1 MARRPLRLLHTSDLH
16 IGASP
21 AHTNLDSLSA
31 VVELAASARA
41 QVVLMAGDVFD
52 NNRVDKDTLD
62 QAVARMASSSAKIV
76 ILPGNHDCLLAGGVY
91 EHGDFASAGVAVLG
105 ATETEL
111 APLHDLGQLFGAGL
125 TATTKISCLCRT
137 SLTLTRR
144 AGGSTWR
151 TQGEADE
158 ERAYRIFTA
167 DIDGQR
173 ADYLA
178 LGHWDVFTEV
188 RSSAPAYYSGSPLYA
203 RSVNMVELSESE
215 GLRVTRLPVE
225 C

>member
-1 MARRPLRLLHTSDLH
+1 LPLQNVPDFDPASWRINMA
-16 IGASP
+16 
-21 AHTNLDSLSA
+21 
-31 VVELAASARA
+31 
-41 QVVLMAGDVFD
+41 
-52 NNRVDKDTLD
+52 
-62 QAVARMASSSAKIV
+62 
-76 ILPGNHDCLLAGGVY
+76 
-91 EHGDFASAGVAVLG
+91 HGHWV
-105 ATETEL
+105 
-111 APLHDLGQLFGAGL
+111 
-125 TATTKISCLCRT
+125 
-137 SLTLTRR
+137 
-144 AGGSTWR
+144 
-151 TQGEADE
+151 QGEADE
-158 ERAYRIFTA
+158 ERAYRSFTA